1 MPSEPTL
8 IERLRA
14 KDRAWQE
21 QCDGW
26 IAEVRKMG
34 GEVTAEQEAVIR
46 RTIYAEAAE
55 RTLTPVPDG
64 DAVVDSGMD
73 GDTVERAEWL
83 WVNLPTNKKWTSL
96 ATHEKALVCH
106 TVAALSRPTPVP
118 DAGLVERFAKA
129 LSAASA
135 CEYKPVQYWMADARA
150 ALSRPI
156 PVPDGGLVERT
167 ALALNDVLHGFV
179 EHDDLVLAQNLLE
192 TAGITSTI
200 AALTNELERR
210 DRNEIRNCL
219 NTGPCSRMDPTP
231 TQETD
236 DAAVHQ

>member
-118 DAGLVERFAKA
+118 DAGLVER
-129 LSAASA
+129 
-135 CEYKPVQYWMADARA
+135 
-150 ALSRPI
+150 
-156 PVPDGGLVERT
+156 T